1 MSFLGGGSS
10 GGGQTQTTINQPY
23 APAQPALNQI
33 ISEAGKIYQ
42 QGPAA
47 AGYVAPTT
55 QTTQGLAG
63 METMANAAQ
72 QQLADTLSG
81 QYLNPFLQPLM
92 QKTAGDIYSNVAGQ
106 FSGAGRTPGSPL
118 MQNQVTQQVAQA
130 ALPLAFQQ
138 YNIERGNQL
147 GIAQRAPQLTQVGAA
162 LENIQRQQN
171 MAPFGALQQYG
182 GMVSPIASG
191 FPIQSGQ
198 VNTRANPLTTGL
210 GGAVLGSMIPQ
221 SQIPGVFGGMSGA
234 VLGGIGGLLGG
245 LL

>member
-10 GGGQTQTTINQPY
+10 GGGQTQFTTQQPY

-33 ISEAGKIYQ
+33 ISEAGQIYG

-47 AGYVAPTT
+47 AGYVAPTA
-55 QTTQGLAG
+55 QTTAGLAG
-63 METMANAAQ
+63 METMATAAQ

-106 FSGAGRTPGSPL
+106 FSGAGRTPGSPV

-147 GIAQRAPQLTQVGAA
+147 GIAQRAPTLMQVGAG

-171 MAPFGALQQYG
+171 LAPFAALQQYG
-182 GMVSPIASG
+182 GMVSPIAAG
-191 FPIQSGQ
+191 FPTQSGQ
-198 VNTRANPLTTGL
+198 VQTQANPFTTAM
-210 GGAVLGSMIPQ
+210 GGAIMGSAIPN
-221 SQIPGVFGGMSGA
+221 IGPLIG
-234 VLGGIGGLLGG
+234 GGIGLLGG